1 MTGIQYIMK
10 KAQAKASAPA
20 KGRKTN
26 RSKKN
31 SSRLDFALE
40 NLRIK
45 PASTFRGADMS
56 SSPNNG
62 QAVSIPAGT
71 GMVRRINNPQQRG
84 LANGDLI
91 IRHREYI
98 ADVGPVGGVTPLY
111 SQSSFSINPGLPGTF
126 PWLSGVAQRFESY
139 RFNKL
144 KFDFETESAST
155 ATGST
160 ILSLDYDASDAPPTT
175 KTQAMAFRSSVRSP
189 LWSNCQL
196 TCLSEDLN
204 KQKSYFVRKGANPTA
219 TDIKLYD
226 VGNLSVGFQGTASLL
241 QVGELYVEYE
251 CLLMTPQL
259 GIAGQGEAVWGAFT
273 GSSNAAP
280 AATVTGVLPATVVS
294 TGTTTSVTTWTFTQP
309 WQGILAALVQ
319 GTGLAGSVTF
329 GGTATSSLT
338 GSTINTATTSLSFY
352 GVISANIGQTFILTL
367 GDSTISLSDFDFAQ
381 SGTSF

>member
-1 MTGIQYIMK
+1 MN
-10 KAQAKASAPA
+10 KALPKASAPA
-20 KGRKTN
+20 KGKKTN
-26 RSKKN
+26 KSKKN
-31 SSRLDFALE
+31 TSQLRSQRE
-40 NLRIK
+40 NLRVK
-45 PASTFRGADMS
+45 PDFAFNRGSDMS
-56 SSPNNG
+56 QSV
-62 QAVSIPAGT
+62 AAPAAT

-98 ADVGPVGGVTPLY
+98 ADVGPVAGTTPSY
-111 SQSSFSINPGLPGTF
+111 SQTSFSVNPGLPGTF

-139 RFNKL
+139 LFRRL

-155 ATGST
+155 AVGST

-196 TCLSEDLN
+196 TCLDEDLN
-204 KQKSYFVRKGANPTA
+204 KQKSYFVRKGANPTS

-226 VGNLSVGFQGTASLL
+226 TGTLSVGFQGTSSST

-251 CLLMTPQL
+251 VLLMTPQL

-273 GSSNAAP
+273 GSSNSAP
-280 AATVTGVLPATVVS
+280 AAVVTGVLPATVVS

-309 WQGILAALVQ
+309 WQGIVAALIQ

-338 GSTINTATTSLSFY
+338 GATINTGTTSLSFY
-352 GVISANIGQTFILTL
+352 GVLSANSGQTFSITL
-367 GDSTISLSDFDFAQ
+367 GDTTITLSEFDFAQ